1 MQNSGN
7 PNPSTPRFSSTYQPS
22 KRSVGK
28 RTVFNRYLYARMN
41 AEQIEFLTPQARE
54 YLDASQTTD
63 PNILDG
69 IMANIISQALHPDPR
84 VSFQAAREILL
95 RKYGKPVTVF
105 KLEEEPVTI
114 EMEEVTDVKFEKLSS
129 DDVHELH
136 RLLEE
141 TKNETE

>member
-1 MQNSGN
+1 
-7 PNPSTPRFSSTYQPS
+7 
-22 KRSVGK
+22 
-28 RTVFNRYLYARMN
+28 MN
-41 AEQIEFLTPQARE
+41 ASQVEFLTPQARE
-54 YLDASQTTD
+54 CLDASETAD
-63 PNILDG
+63 PSFLDG
-69 IMANIISQALHPDPR
+69 IMANLISQGLHPDPR
-84 VSFQAAREILL
+84 ISFPAAREILL

-129 DDVHELH
+129 DEVHELH

>member
-1 MQNSGN
+1 MARGN
-7 PNPSTPRFSSTYQPS
+7 PNPIGPRFSATYQPS

-54 YLDASQTTD
+54 YLDASETTN

-69 IMANIISQALHPDPR
+69 IMANIVSQALHPDPR
-84 VSFQAAREILL
+84 ISFPAAREILL
-95 RKYGKPVTVF
+95 RKYGKPVQVY
-105 KLEEEPVTI
+105 KIEEEPVTI
-114 EMEEVTDVKFEKLSS
+114 EMEEVTDVNFEKLSS
-129 DDVHELH
+129 NEVRELH